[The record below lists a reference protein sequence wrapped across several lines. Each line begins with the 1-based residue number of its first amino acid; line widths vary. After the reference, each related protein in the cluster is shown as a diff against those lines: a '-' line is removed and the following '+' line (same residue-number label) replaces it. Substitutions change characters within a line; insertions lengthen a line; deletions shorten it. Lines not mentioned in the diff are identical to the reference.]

1 MKDYRIKITIRND
14 RLLNAIED
22 KGIPSVKQFCTLYQ
36 LNYNSIVKII
46 SGKIK
51 PLNNLGKP
59 IRLVEQIIDILD
71 ISLEDAFTER
81 QLKGFAK
88 TNYEISVAEKELKQ
102 LVNPVK
108 NQEQKIIEQD
118 VKLKILEAFSKR
130 LSPREEKLIRLKY
143 GFGDEKE
150 HTLYELSSK
159 FRISVERVRQIIS
172 KAQRKMKHPHV
183 MRQILKSG
191 ADEVFNI
198 KNLPNHL
205 KKIKKEDEQK
215 LDYMD
220 PEEFLDL
227 CHAKNTNKLN

>member
-22 KGIPSVKQFCTLYQ
+22 RGIPSVKQFCTLYK

-108 NQEQKIIEQD
+108 NQEQKMIEQD

-159 FRISVERVRQIIS
+159 FKISVERVRQIIS
-172 KAQRKMKHPHV
+172 KAQRKMKHPSV
-183 MRQILKSG
+183 SRDIINTG
-191 ADEVFNI
+191 FNEIYTSVDIDKKLI
-198 KNLPNHL
+198 KQA
-205 KKIKKEDEQK
+205 ERT
-215 LDYMD
+215 
-220 PEEFLDL
+220 
-227 CHAKNTNKLN
+227 TNE

>member
-22 KGIPSVKQFCTLYQ
+22 KGIPSVKQFCTLYK
-36 LNYNSIVKII
+36 LDYNRVVKII

-51 PLNNLGKP
+51 PLNDLGRP

-108 NQEQKIIEQD
+108 NQEQRLIESD
-118 VKLKILEAFSKR
+118 VKISIQNAF
-130 LSPREEKLIRLKY
+130 
-143 GFGDEKE
+143 
-150 HTLYELSSK
+150 
-159 FRISVERVRQIIS
+159 
-172 KAQRKMKHPHV
+172 
-183 MRQILKSG
+183 
-191 ADEVFNI
+191 
-198 KNLPNHL
+198 
-205 KKIKKEDEQK
+205 QK
-215 LDYMD
+215 D
-220 PEEFLDL
+220 
-227 CHAKNTNKLN
+227 

>member
-88 TNYEISVAEKELKQ
+88 TNYEISVAEQELKQ

-108 NQEQKIIEQD
+108 NQEQKVIEKD
-118 VKLKILEAFSKR
+118 VRLKILEAFSKR
-130 LSPREEKLIRLKY
+130 LSPREEKSIRLRY

-150 HTLYELSSK
+150 HTQHEIAQILN
-159 FRISVERVRQIIS
+159 ISHARVGQILAKAER
-172 KAQRKMKHPHV
+172 KLKHPSV
-183 MRQILKSG
+183 SNNIINTGFNEIYTSVNLDRKLIKQAERI
-191 ADEVFNI
+191 ADE
-198 KNLPNHL
+198 
-205 KKIKKEDEQK
+205 
-215 LDYMD
+215 
-220 PEEFLDL
+220 
-227 CHAKNTNKLN
+227 

>member
-22 KGIPSVKQFCTLYQ
+22 KGIPSVRQFCTLYK

-51 PLNNLGKP
+51 PLNNLGRP

-108 NQEQKIIEQD
+108 NQEQRLIESD
-118 VKLKILEAFSKR
+118 VKISIQNAFSKT
-130 LSPREEKLIRLKY
+130 LNAREEKILRMHY
-143 GFGDEKE
+143 GFNGGRE
-150 HTLYELSSK
+150 HTRKELSELFNVSIS
-159 FRISVERVRQIIS
+159 RISEIIIKAERKLRHPSVSNNIINT
-172 KAQRKMKHPHV
+172 
-183 MRQILKSG
+183 G
-191 ADEVFNI
+191 FNEI
-198 KNLPNHL
+198 YTSVDID
-205 KKIKKEDEQK
+205 KKLIKKAERI
-215 LDYMD
+215 
-220 PEEFLDL
+220 
-227 CHAKNTNKLN
+227 TNE

>member
-22 KGIPSVKQFCTLYQ
+22 RGIPSVKQFCTLYK

-159 FRISVERVRQIIS
+159 FKISVERVRQIIS
-172 KAQRKMKHPHV
+172 KAQRKMKHPSV
-183 MRQILKSG
+183 SRDIINTGFNEIYTSVDISKKLIKQAERM
-191 ADEVFNI
+191 ADE
-198 KNLPNHL
+198 
-205 KKIKKEDEQK
+205 
-215 LDYMD
+215 
-220 PEEFLDL
+220 
-227 CHAKNTNKLN
+227 

>member
-22 KGIPSVKQFCTLYQ
+22 KGIPSVKQFCTLYK

-108 NQEQKIIEQD
+108 NQEQKMIEQD

-159 FRISVERVRQIIS
+159 FKVSVERVRQILA
-172 KAQRKMKHPHV
+172 KAQRKMKHPSV
-183 MRQILKSG
+183 SRDIINTG
-191 ADEVFNI
+191 FNEIYTSVDIDKKLI
-198 KNLPNHL
+198 KQA
-205 KKIKKEDEQK
+205 ERT
-215 LDYMD
+215 
-220 PEEFLDL
+220 
-227 CHAKNTNKLN
+227 TNE

>member
-22 KGIPSVKQFCTLYQ
+22 KGIPSVKQFCTLYK

-108 NQEQKIIEQD
+108 NQEQRLIESD
-118 VKLKILEAFSKR
+118 VKISIQNAFSKR
-130 LSPREEKLIRLKY
+130 LNAREEKILRMHY
-143 GFGDEKE
+143 GFNGGKE
-150 HTLYELSSK
+150 HTRKELSELFNVSIS
-159 FRISVERVRQIIS
+159 RISEIIIKAERKLKHPSVSKDIINTGFNEIYTSVDIS
-172 KAQRKMKHPHV
+172 KKLIKQAERM
-183 MRQILKSG
+183 
-191 ADEVFNI
+191 ADE
-198 KNLPNHL
+198 
-205 KKIKKEDEQK
+205 
-215 LDYMD
+215 
-220 PEEFLDL
+220 
-227 CHAKNTNKLN
+227 

>member
-22 KGIPSVKQFCTLYQ
+22 KGIPSVKQFCTLYK

-172 KAQRKMKHPHV
+172 KAQRKMKHPSV
-183 MRQILKSG
+183 SRDIINTGFNEIYTSVDISKKLIKQAERM
-191 ADEVFNI
+191 ADE
-198 KNLPNHL
+198 
-205 KKIKKEDEQK
+205 
-215 LDYMD
+215 
-220 PEEFLDL
+220 
-227 CHAKNTNKLN
+227 

>member
-22 KGIPSVKQFCTLYQ
+22 RGIPSVKQFCTLYK

-172 KAQRKMKHPHV
+172 KAQRKMKHPSV
-183 MRQILKSG
+183 SRDIINTGFNEIYTSVDISKKLIKQAERM
-191 ADEVFNI
+191 ADE
-198 KNLPNHL
+198 
-205 KKIKKEDEQK
+205 
-215 LDYMD
+215 
-220 PEEFLDL
+220 
-227 CHAKNTNKLN
+227 

>member
-22 KGIPSVKQFCTLYQ
+22 KGVPSVKQFCTLYK
-36 LNYNSIVKII
+36 LDYNSTVKII

-108 NQEQKIIEQD
+108 NQEQKMIEKD

-159 FRISVERVRQIIS
+159 FKISVERVRQIIS
-172 KAQRKMKHPHV
+172 KAQRKMKHPSV
-183 MRQILKSG
+183 SRDIINTG
-191 ADEVFNI
+191 FNEIYTSVDISKKLI
-198 KNLPNHL
+198 KQA
-205 KKIKKEDEQK
+205 ERT
-215 LDYMD
+215 
-220 PEEFLDL
+220 
-227 CHAKNTNKLN
+227 TNE

>member
-172 KAQRKMKHPHV
+172 KAQRKMKHPSV
-183 MRQILKSG
+183 SRDIINTGFNEIYTSVDISKKLIKQAERM
-191 ADEVFNI
+191 ADE
-198 KNLPNHL
+198 
-205 KKIKKEDEQK
+205 
-215 LDYMD
+215 
-220 PEEFLDL
+220 
-227 CHAKNTNKLN
+227 

>member
-22 KGIPSVKQFCTLYQ
+22 KGIPSVKQFCTLYK

-108 NQEQKIIEQD
+108 NQEQRLIESD
-118 VKLKILEAFSKR
+118 VKISIQNAFSKR
-130 LSPREEKLIRLKY
+130 LNAREEKILRMHY
-143 GFGDEKE
+143 GFNGGKE
-150 HTLYELSSK
+150 HTRKELSELFNVSIS
-159 FRISVERVRQIIS
+159 RISEIIIKAERKLKHPSVSKDIINTGFNEIYTSVDIS
-172 KAQRKMKHPHV
+172 KE
-183 MRQILKSG
+183 L
-191 ADEVFNI
+191 
-198 KNLPNHL
+198 
-205 KKIKKEDEQK
+205 IKKAERI
-215 LDYMD
+215 
-220 PEEFLDL
+220 
-227 CHAKNTNKLN
+227 TNE

>member
-159 FRISVERVRQIIS
+159 FKISVERVRQIIS
-172 KAQRKMKHPHV
+172 KAQRKMKHPSV
-183 MRQILKSG
+183 SRDIINTGFNEIYTSVDIDKKLIKQAERM
-191 ADEVFNI
+191 ADE
-198 KNLPNHL
+198 
-205 KKIKKEDEQK
+205 
-215 LDYMD
+215 
-220 PEEFLDL
+220 
-227 CHAKNTNKLN
+227 

>member
-159 FRISVERVRQIIS
+159 FKLSIERVRQILA
-172 KAQRKMKHPHV
+172 KAQRKMKHPSV
-183 MRQILKSG
+183 SRDIINTGFNEIYTSVDISKKLIKQAERM
-191 ADEVFNI
+191 ADE
-198 KNLPNHL
+198 
-205 KKIKKEDEQK
+205 
-215 LDYMD
+215 
-220 PEEFLDL
+220 
-227 CHAKNTNKLN
+227 

>member
-22 KGIPSVKQFCTLYQ
+22 KGIPSVRQFCTLYK

-51 PLNNLGKP
+51 PLNNLGRP

-118 VKLKILEAFSKR
+118 VRLKILEAFSKR

-159 FRISVERVRQIIS
+159 FKISHARVGQILAKAER
-172 KAQRKMKHPHV
+172 KLKHPSV
-183 MRQILKSG
+183 SNNIINTG
-191 ADEVFNI
+191 FNEI
-198 KNLPNHL
+198 YTSVDIDRKL
-205 KKIKKEDEQK
+205 IKKAER
-215 LDYMD
+215 M
-220 PEEFLDL
+220 
-227 CHAKNTNKLN
+227 TNE

>member
-159 FRISVERVRQIIS
+159 FRLSVERVRQIIS
-172 KAQRKMKHPHV
+172 KAQRKMKHPSV
-183 MRQILKSG
+183 SRDIINTGFNEIYTSVDISKKLIKQAERM
-191 ADEVFNI
+191 ADE
-198 KNLPNHL
+198 
-205 KKIKKEDEQK
+205 
-215 LDYMD
+215 
-220 PEEFLDL
+220 
-227 CHAKNTNKLN
+227 

>member
-159 FRISVERVRQIIS
+159 FKISVERVRQILA
-172 KAQRKMKHPHV
+172 KAQRKMKHPSV
-183 MRQILKSG
+183 SRDIINTGFNEIYTSVDIDKKLIKQAERM
-191 ADEVFNI
+191 ADE
-198 KNLPNHL
+198 
-205 KKIKKEDEQK
+205 
-215 LDYMD
+215 
-220 PEEFLDL
+220 
-227 CHAKNTNKLN
+227 

>member
-22 KGIPSVKQFCTLYQ
+22 KGIPSVKQFCTLYK

-108 NQEQKIIEQD
+108 NQEQRLIESD
-118 VKLKILEAFSKR
+118 VKISIQNAFSKR
-130 LSPREEKLIRLKY
+130 LNAREEKILRMHY
-143 GFGDEKE
+143 GFNGGKE
-150 HTLYELSSK
+150 HTRKELSELFNVSIS
-159 FRISVERVRQIIS
+159 RISEIIIKAERKLKHPSVSKDIINTGFNEIYTSVDIDKKLIKKVERI
-172 KAQRKMKHPHV
+172 
-183 MRQILKSG
+183 
-191 ADEVFNI
+191 
-198 KNLPNHL
+198 
-205 KKIKKEDEQK
+205 
-215 LDYMD
+215 
-220 PEEFLDL
+220 
-227 CHAKNTNKLN
+227 TNE

>member
-22 KGIPSVKQFCTLYQ
+22 KGIPSVKQFCTLYK
-36 LNYNSIVKII
+36 LDYNRVVKII

-51 PLNNLGKP
+51 PLNDLGRP

-108 NQEQKIIEQD
+108 NQEQRLIESD
-118 VKLKILEAFSKR
+118 VKISIQNAFSKR
-130 LSPREEKLIRLKY
+130 LNAREEKILRMHY
-143 GFGDEKE
+143 GFNGGRE
-150 HTLYELSSK
+150 HTRKELSELFNVSIS
-159 FRISVERVRQIIS
+159 RISEIIIKAERKLRHPSVSNNIINTGFNEIYTS
-172 KAQRKMKHPHV
+172 VDIDRK
-183 MRQILKSG
+183 L
-191 ADEVFNI
+191 
-198 KNLPNHL
+198 
-205 KKIKKEDEQK
+205 IKKAERI
-215 LDYMD
+215 
-220 PEEFLDL
+220 
-227 CHAKNTNKLN
+227 TNE

>member
-81 QLKGFAK
+81 QLKGFSK

-159 FRISVERVRQIIS
+159 FKISIERVRQIIS
-172 KAQRKMKHPHV
+172 
-183 MRQILKSG
+183 
-191 ADEVFNI
+191 
-198 KNLPNHL
+198 
-205 KKIKKEDEQK
+205 
-215 LDYMD
+215 
-220 PEEFLDL
+220 
-227 CHAKNTNKLN
+227 